1 MTNDLQ
7 KRVIFGAIALAIF
20 TPFLL
25 AGGMGFQFFVG
36 LLAMIATAELIKM
49 RRLAPNSIEG
59 VLAML

>member
-25 AGGMGFQFFVG
+25 AGGMAFQFFCRF
-36 LLAMIATAELIKM
+36 IS
-49 RRLAPNSIEG
+49 NDCDS
-59 VLAML
+59 